1 MTIDRRGEPGVA
13 TPVTLQQIASELGV
27 STATVSLAL
36 RGSEAVAKAT
46 RERVQTRARDLGY
59 VYNRSAA
66 SLRTARSHM
75 IAVCVHDIT
84 NPYFAELIKGVERAA
99 MAEGRMMLLG
109 TYDEDFDRQQ
119 RILATFREYRPDG
132 MVLCPALGTRLEDL
146 RLLIDTGAPIVQLSR
161 AVTGAGLDFVGSDD
175 QAGARLATEH
185 LIGLGHR
192 RIAFFG
198 GMAGVSTTDN
208 RRAAW
213 RAAMEAQGLPVD
225 PSLIF
230 SGWGR
235 RDTGLAALD
244 AALSL
249 PEPPTAAVCLNDV
262 TAFGAM
268 LGLYRRGL
276 TPGRDFA
283 LVGYDDTPEAALWHP
298 GLTSLR
304 HASPPG
310 LAAGEALFARL
321 KDPRQPPRRV
331 AITPELIVRGTSQP
345 PARR

>member
-1 MTIDRRGEPGVA
+1 MSMDRRSEPGVA
-13 TPVTLQQIASELGV
+13 PPVTLQQIASELGV

-36 RGSEAVAKAT
+36 RGSAAVAKAT
-46 RERVQTRARDLGY
+46 RERVQERARDLGY

-84 NPYFAELIKGVERAA
+84 NPYFVDLLKGVERAA
-99 MAEGRMMLLG
+99 MAEGRTMLLG
-109 TYDEDFDRQQ
+109 TYDEDFERQQ

-132 MVLCPALGTRLEDL
+132 LMLCPAVGTRLEDL
-146 RLLIDTGAPIVQLSR
+146 RALIDTGTPIVQLSR
-161 AVTGAGLDFVGSDD
+161 EVVGSGLDFVGSQDEE
-175 QAGARLATEH
+175 GGRIATEH
-185 LIGLGHR
+185 LIAQGHR

-198 GMAGVSTTDN
+198 GVAGASTADN
-208 RRAAW
+208 RRAGW
-213 RAAMEAQGLPVD
+213 RAALSAKGLACD
-225 PSLIF
+225 DALIF

-235 RDTGLAALD
+235 RDTGLAAID
-244 AALSL
+244 AALAA
-249 PEPPTAAVCLNDV
+249 PEPPTAAVCFNDV

-283 LVGYDDTPEAALWHP
+283 LVGYDDTAEAALWQP

-304 HASPPG
+304 HGVPPG
-310 LAAGEALFARL
+310 PVAGETLFERV
-321 KDPRQPPRRV
+321 KDPRLPARRR
-331 AITPELIVRGTSQP
+331 AITPSLVVRGSSP
-345 PARR
+345 PPSRR